1 MRKSLVLAAALTGA
15 VAVGLGSTPA
25 KADQFTISASS
36 PGSVNFSGSGTAQF
50 NNSLGTNNSFQ
61 VGSATSLGVNAS
73 SSSTPEYG
81 VASTADLKLSG
92 TTQLQQQIGTSGT
105 ESGRTHSRAHE
116 SASSR
121 LAEQGWGS
129 SWSADVNVGG
139 KTYDVEADWKHD
151 RQQAYES
158 EYSSAYST
166 YSGTASSND
175 GTISGSFKTVENSRA
190 GAGGNSSDWESTAT
204 TAVNVEY
211 GADYANRSGSYS
223 SMSEV
228 DYKAARESA
237 YNREYAS
244 ASASNNRFSDS
255 QVTVEGIG
263 SDASIVAKD
272 DSTFSTVI
280 TQNSGGTGGSTATAQ
295 GSAGASLSSVSLA
308 NQSQSQTASAF
319 IQSFGGEGG
328 VGVGTTTTTTQG
340 TLTNTVSN
348 TFAAGGSGTGTGAG
362 T

>member
-204 TAVNVEY
+204 AAVNVEY
-211 GADYANRSGSYS
+211 GSDYSNRSGSYT

-272 DSTFSTVI
+272 DSAFTTTI
-280 TQNSGGTGGSTATAQ
+280 TRNTGAVDGGSTATAQ

-319 IQSFGGEGG
+319 IQSFGGGGGG
-328 VGVGTTTTTTQG
+328 VGSSTTSTAG
-340 TLTNTVSN
+340 TLTETVTN
-348 TFAAGGSGTGTGAG
+348 TFTPE
-362 T
+362 

>member
-1 MRKSLVLAAALTGA
+1 MAAALLGATGL
-15 VAVGLGSTPA
+15 VFGSSA

-81 VASTADLKLSG
+81 VSSTADLKLSG
-92 TTQLQQQIGTSGT
+92 STQLQQQIGTSGT
-105 ESGRTHSRAHE
+105 ESGRTHTRAHE
-116 SASSR
+116 SANSR
-121 LAEQGWGS
+121 LSEQGWGS
-129 SWSADVNVGG
+129 SWSADVQVGN
-139 KTYDVEADWKHD
+139 KTYDVEAAWNHD

-158 EYSSAYST
+158 EYSSAHST
-166 YSGTASSND
+166 YSGNATANA

-204 TAVNVEY
+204 AAVNAEY
-211 GADYANRSGSYS
+211 GSDYTSRGTEYTSMTALDYS
-223 SMSEV
+223 
-228 DYKAARESA
+228 AAREQS

-263 SDASIVAKD
+263 SDATIVAKD
-272 DSTFSTVI
+272 DSAFTTIITRNTGTVD
-280 TQNSGGTGGSTATAQ
+280 GASTATAQ

-319 IQSFGGEGG
+319 IQSFGGVSVPPAGDGEG
-328 VGVGTTTTTTQG
+328 
-340 TLTNTVSN
+340 
-348 TFAAGGSGTGTGAG
+348 
-362 T
+362 

>member
-1 MRKSLVLAAALTGA
+1 MRKSLLLAAALTSAA
-15 VAVGLGSTPA
+15 VAFGGSA

-36 PGSVNFSGSGTAQF
+36 PGTVSFSGSGTAQF

-73 SSSTPEYG
+73 ASSTPEYG
-81 VASTADLKLSG
+81 VSSTADLDLSG
-92 TTQLQQQIGTSGT
+92 ATQLKQQIGTAGT

-116 SASSR
+116 SANSR

-129 SWSADVNVGG
+129 SFEAGVQVGG
-139 KTYDVEADWKHD
+139 RTYDVEAEWSRD

-158 EYSSAYST
+158 EYSSAYTT
-166 YSGTASSND
+166 YSGTASSSD

-204 TAVNVEY
+204 AAVNVEY
-211 GADYANRSGSYS
+211 GNNYENRSGTYD
-223 SMSEV
+223 SMSERE
-228 DYKAARESA
+228 YAAARETA

-263 SDASIVAKD
+263 SDASIVSQDTSSFTTA
-272 DSTFSTVI
+272 I
-280 TQNSGGTGGSTATAQ
+280 TGNEGVGDAGSTATAS
-295 GSAGASLSSVSLA
+295 GSAGASLSTVSLA

-319 IQSFGGEGG
+319 IQSFGGTSGG
-328 VGVGTTTTTTQG
+328 GT
-340 TLTNTVSN
+340 S
-348 TFAAGGSGTGTGAG
+348 AP
-362 T
+362 

>member
-1 MRKSLVLAAALTGA
+1 MRKPLLLAAALTSA
-15 VAVGLGSTPA
+15 VAVGLGSNPV

-36 PGSVNFSGSGTAQF
+36 PGTVSFSGSGTAQF

-81 VASTADLKLSG
+81 VASSADLQLSG
-92 TTQLQQQIGTSGT
+92 QTQLQQQIGTSGT

-116 SASSR
+116 SANSR

-129 SWSADVNVGG
+129 SFEVGVAVG
-139 KTYDVEADWKHD
+139 NKTYDVEADWSHD

-190 GAGGNSSDWESTAT
+190 GAGGNSSDWESTAEA
-204 TAVNVEY
+204 AVAVEY
-211 GADYANRSGSYS
+211 GADYENRSGSYQ
-223 SMSEV
+223 SMSAVE
-228 DYKAARESA
+228 YAAARETA

-263 SDASIVAKD
+263 SDASIVAQD
-272 DSTFSTVI
+272 DSSFTTTI
-280 TQNSGGTGGSTATAQ
+280 TQNADIAGAGSTATAQ
-295 GSAGASLSSVSLA
+295 GSAGASLSTVSLA

-319 IQSFGGEGG
+319 IQSFGGDGGG
-328 VGVGTTTTTTQG
+328 V
-340 TLTNTVSN
+340 
-348 TFAAGGSGTGTGAG
+348 AP
-362 T
+362 